1 MKSKHSEERV
11 PHVTRGSVLDVL
23 GFSPSEA
30 LELKVKAE
38 RYGELLDYI
47 DERGYSQQELSDL
60 LGILQPE
67 VSNLLTGKVS
77 KFSLSKLIK
86 LAGKL
91 NLGAKVKLT
100 RPASRPR
107 ITTIAPIAI
116 ESKKRQRRA
125 ALA

>member
-11 PHVTRGSVLDVL
+11 PHVTRGSVLDDL

-38 RYGELLDYI
+38 IYGELLDYI

-77 KFSLSKLIK
+77 KFSPVSYTHLDVYKRQLLAHDPDIK
-86 LAGKL
+86 L
-91 NLGAKVKLT
+91 
-100 RPASRPR
+100 S
-107 ITTIAPIAI
+107 
-116 ESKKRQRRA
+116 
-125 ALA
+125 

>member
-1 MKSKHSEERV
+1 
-11 PHVTRGSVLDVL
+11 
-23 GFSPSEA
+23 
-30 LELKVKAE
+30 
-38 RYGELLDYI
+38 
-47 DERGYSQQELSDL
+47 
-60 LGILQPE
+60 

-100 RPASRPR
+100 RPTSRPR

-116 ESKKRQRRA
+116 EPKRRQMRA

>member
-1 MKSKHSEERV
+1 
-11 PHVTRGSVLDVL
+11 VTRGSVLDDL

-38 RYGELLDYI
+38 IYGELLDYI

-116 ESKKRQRRA
+116 EPKKRQIRA

>member
-11 PHVTRGSVLDVL
+11 PHVTREAYSMILVQ
-23 GFSPSEA
+23 PSEA

-38 RYGELLDYI
+38 IYGELLDYI
-47 DERGYSQQELSDL
+47 DERDIANRNSAIFWHTPARSEQ
-60 LGILQPE
+60 
-67 VSNLLTGKVS
+67 LLTGKVS

-116 ESKKRQRRA
+116 EPKRRQMRA